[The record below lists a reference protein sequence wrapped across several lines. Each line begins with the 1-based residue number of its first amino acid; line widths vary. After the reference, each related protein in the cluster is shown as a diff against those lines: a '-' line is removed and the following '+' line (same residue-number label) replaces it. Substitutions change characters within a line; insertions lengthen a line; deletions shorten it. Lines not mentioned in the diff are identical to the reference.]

1 MFFSENKLRQL
12 ANLNQNISTDQI
24 IDAINCIGFEVESI
38 NKFNKN
44 EKIKFGQVLSVEK
57 NPNSDKLTICNI
69 KFNDKNRTI
78 QTTAKNVKTGDFLI
92 ACVPGSKINGIE
104 IKEKEMANIISEGML
119 MSFSELGFNSS
130 LLTKKINEGIL
141 IIDPIDDLNL
151 DPIKYFDLEDNII
164 EVSILSNRS
173 DALSYQIFAQ
183 ELAAYFQTKVD
194 NELIKENKSNLNS
207 SIKIETNDENKLNGI
222 EVTNESEFKLSIPD
236 LMLLLKSNIK
246 LDDNELINFSNL
258 TMINTGVSLRVFDS
272 EKIGNKISIKLE
284 NQLTYL
290 NDGKDNISL
299 LGVEENKD
307 CIANNN
313 SKKIFFEFSQINQK
327 TIRNN
332 SKISKKVTNSSIN
345 NSRIISS
352 GLILIT
358 KNFISNYFKN
368 HSNLLNSV
376 DTELIEIN
384 FDKKYLNN
392 YAGFEIT
399 ENSKYKNAIKS
410 LEILNFQFKEN
421 KVLIPNTRHDIKNMQ
436 NIVEEIFRFYGL
448 NNFEPKQIPLKPTIY
463 SEIETIEKN
472 ISALGY
478 TQAWT
483 YTLINK
489 EKNEFNPFNF
499 NETKNLKTFV
509 SEEYNSIRNSIAIP
523 LLNVFEYNKK
533 RKMENAS
540 FFDTGMINDR
550 NSIIIA
556 SNQKT
561 YSQIKNDIEKIA
573 KQKFEIR
580 RLDNSFLHP
589 NYNAG
594 LFLGQM
600 MVGWI
605 GKFNPFK
612 YDSDVIFAE
621 ILKDCIYKGHNKFLE
636 FDSNQLKERDITLEI
651 EKDYENEIYLKKIK
665 GIDGIFSIKLIST
678 FKKDKINKITYK
690 ILMNEK
696 ALEEFE
702 KINWENKKEI
712 IDF

>member
-12 ANLNQNISTDQI
+12 ANLKQNISLDQI
-24 IDAINCIGFEVESI
+24 IDAINCIGFEVESV

-57 NPNSDKLTICNI
+57 NPNSDKLTICKI

-183 ELAAYFQTKVD
+183 ELAAYFQTKIN

-207 SIKIETNDENKLNGI
+207 SIKIESNDENKLNGI
-222 EVTNESEFKLSIPD
+222 EVTNQDQFKLSISD
-236 LMLLLKSNIK
+236 LILLLKSNIK
-246 LDDNELINFSNL
+246 LDDNELINFANL
-258 TMINTGVSLRVFDS
+258 TMINTGVCLRVFDL
-272 EKIGNKISIKLE
+272 EKIGNKITIKSE

-290 NDGKDNISL
+290 NDGKNNISL
-299 LGVEENKD
+299 LGIEENKD
-307 CIANNN
+307 YIADSS

-345 NSRIISS
+345 SSRIISS
-352 GLILIT
+352 GSILIT

-368 HSNLLNSV
+368 HSNLLNPISPK
-376 DTELIEIN
+376 LIEID

-399 ENSKYKNAIKS
+399 ENLKYKNAIKS

-436 NIVEEIFRFYGL
+436 NIVEEVFRFYGL
-448 NNFEPKQIPLKPTIY
+448 NNFEPKQIALKPTIY

-478 TQAWT
+478 TQA
-483 YTLINK
+483 
-489 EKNEFNPFNF
+489 
-499 NETKNLKTFV
+499 
-509 SEEYNSIRNSIAIP
+509 
-523 LLNVFEYNKK
+523 
-533 RKMENAS
+533 
-540 FFDTGMINDR
+540 
-550 NSIIIA
+550 
-556 SNQKT
+556 
-561 YSQIKNDIEKIA
+561 
-573 KQKFEIR
+573 
-580 RLDNSFLHP
+580 
-589 NYNAG
+589 
-594 LFLGQM
+594 
-600 MVGWI
+600 
-605 GKFNPFK
+605 
-612 YDSDVIFAE
+612 
-621 ILKDCIYKGHNKFLE
+621 
-636 FDSNQLKERDITLEI
+636 
-651 EKDYENEIYLKKIK
+651 
-665 GIDGIFSIKLIST
+665 
-678 FKKDKINKITYK
+678 
-690 ILMNEK
+690 
-696 ALEEFE
+696 
-702 KINWENKKEI
+702 
-712 IDF
+712 